1 MPSKRLKCL
10 NICSPAWKIV
20 EPLGD
25 DEAELEEV
33 WGLIVI
39 AHVGVSRAL
48 TPGPSTRLLLP
59 QLLNALAALATVPLL
74 TS

>member
-1 MPSKRLKCL
+1 M
-10 NICSPAWKIV
+10 

>member
-1 MPSKRLKCL
+1 M
-10 NICSPAWKIV
+10 

-39 AHVGVSRAL
+39 AHVDVSRAL
-48 TPGPSTRLLLP
+48 YSVSINTANTCTLLLP

>member
-1 MPSKRLKCL
+1 MLKCL
-10 NICSPAWKIV
+10 NICSPAWKVV

-39 AHVGVSRAL
+39 AHVDVSRAL
-48 TPGPSTRLLLP
+48 YSVSINTANTAVYGSCCH
-59 QLLNALAALATVPLL
+59 
-74 TS
+74 SF